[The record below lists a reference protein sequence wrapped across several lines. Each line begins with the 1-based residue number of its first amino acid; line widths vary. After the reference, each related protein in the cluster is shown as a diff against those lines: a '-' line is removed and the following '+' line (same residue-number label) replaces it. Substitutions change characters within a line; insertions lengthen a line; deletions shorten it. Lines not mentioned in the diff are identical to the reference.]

1 MDDNLDKFTNIVL
14 IIIILVIIG
23 LKIAGVITI
32 SWLWLLSPLW
42 GLFLLGVIFAMI
54 ILISCL
60 ITNYIKDKKEKRN
73 ERY

>member
-32 SWLWLLSPLW
+32 SWLWLLSPIW